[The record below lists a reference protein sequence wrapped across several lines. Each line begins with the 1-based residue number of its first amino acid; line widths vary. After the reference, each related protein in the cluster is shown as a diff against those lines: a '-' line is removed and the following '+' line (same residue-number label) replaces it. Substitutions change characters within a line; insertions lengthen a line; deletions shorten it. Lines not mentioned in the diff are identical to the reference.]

1 MVSTKKLIKMAK
13 KWQKFAATQRKRILF
28 PKEVENVNEDRFAF
42 NTPTTSSTKQD
53 NGCFVV
59 YSADQQRFR
68 IPLNYLNNE
77 IFKELLKMSEEEFGL
92 PSEGPIILS
101 VDGKILEYIIGMI
114 QRGLA
119 GDIQKALLMSVAIT
133 SCSLPSAHQEMR
145 NCQLLVY

>member
-28 PKEVENVNEDRFAF
+28 PKEEENVNEDRFDF
-42 NTPTTSSTKQD
+42 NTPTTSSTKAD

-77 IFKELLKMSEEEFGL
+77 IFKELLNMSEEEFGL
-92 PSEGPIILS
+92 PSEGPIILP
-101 VDGKILEYIIGMI
+101 VDGKLLDYIIGMI

-119 GDIQKALLMSVAIT
+119 GDIQKALLMSLAIT
-133 SCSLPSAHQEMR
+133 SCSLPSVHQESR